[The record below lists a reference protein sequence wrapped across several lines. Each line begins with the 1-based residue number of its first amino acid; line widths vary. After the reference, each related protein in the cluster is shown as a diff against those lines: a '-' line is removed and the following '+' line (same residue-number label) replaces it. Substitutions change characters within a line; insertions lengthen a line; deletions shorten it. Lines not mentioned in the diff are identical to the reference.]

1 MFDET
6 TLLVFGAGGHAKVV
20 IDAAEKQG
28 YRHIIVADDAEELR
42 GKSLMGYAILGG
54 REVLRALDFRSYAI
68 AAVGSNAARGHVAD
82 WLAAQGFVPVSIV
95 HPSSQIARGARIG
108 AGSLLVAGSI
118 VNSDAVLGANV
129 IVNTCATVDHDCLVG
144 DNVHIA
150 PGVHLCGEVAVG
162 SGTLLGVGAV
172 VVPGVR
178 IGAGCLI
185 GAGATVIRDVPD
197 GARVAGTP
205 AHVIGRGF
213 D

>member
-28 YRHIIVADDAEELR
+28 YRLIVVADDAETLW
-42 GKSLMGYAILGG
+42 GTSLLGHAILGG
-54 REVLRALDFRSYAI
+54 REAVCALDFRSHAI
-68 AAVGSNAARGHVAD
+68 SAIGSNAARGQVAD
-82 WLAAQGFVPVSIV
+82 WFAAQGFVAASIV
-95 HPSSQIARGARIG
+95 HPSAQIGRAARIG
-108 AGSLLVAGSI
+108 AGSLLVAGCV
-118 VNSDAVLGANV
+118 VNSDAVLGSNV
-129 IVNTCATVDHDCLVG
+129 IVNTGATVDHDCHVG

-150 PGVHLCGEVAVG
+150 PGVHLCGEVVVG

-178 IGAGCLI
+178 IGADCVI

-205 AHVIGRGF
+205 ALAIGRGRE
-213 D
+213 

>member
-1 MFDET
+1 MLDET
-6 TLLVFGAGGHAKVV
+6 TLVVFGAGGHAKVV

-28 YRHIIVADDAEELR
+28 YRHILVADDAEALW
-42 GKSLMGYAILGG
+42 GKSLMDYAILGG
-54 REVLRALDFRSYAI
+54 RTALRALGFRSHAI
-68 AAVGSNAARGHVAD
+68 AAIGSNAARGHVAD
-82 WLAAQGFVPVSIV
+82 WLAAQGFVPASVI
-95 HPSSQIARGARIG
+95 HPSAQIGRGARIG

-118 VNSDAVLGANV
+118 INSDAVLGANV
-129 IVNTCATVDHDCLVG
+129 IVNTGATVDHDCLVG

-178 IGAGCLI
+178 IGTGCVI

-197 GARVAGTP
+197 GARIAGTP
-205 AHVIGRGF
+205 ARTIGQGR